1 MSNAIEQK
9 AVELRQAGMSY
20 ANIMKATGL
29 PERQVKALTK
39 GVAKVKQ
46 IVTPFAK
53 AAECVF
59 TLAVRP
65 CGIRDYELRDILHRE
80 YGSTWDTTTGRYV
93 SDYDNIVIKR
103 IRENVRLRAAKEGC
117 NALFVMDWVDEEA
130 PTAGREFLEA
140 AAGDL
145 MSRIED
151 YVNGYMERHATRWR
165 EDSEEAGHAQ
175 RKQLYAA
182 RHHLLKLAIQGYSK
196 EPLDKLLERSVALT
210 DALEGTPDSLI
221 PQVRAKESDG
231 HYRPDADALKYYP
244 EPSRTDPF
252 LDFVASQGWMKEV
265 EGRLA

>member
-1 MSNAIEQK
+1 MSNAIEQN

-29 PERQVKALTK
+29 TERQVKTLTK

-53 AAECVF
+53 AVERVV

-65 CGIRDYELRDILHRE
+65 HGIRDYELRDILHQE
-80 YGSTWDTTTGRYV
+80 YRSTWDTTTGRYI
-93 SDYDNIVIKR
+93 SKYDNNVIKR
-103 IRENVRLRAAKEGC
+103 VRENVRLRAAQQGSS
-117 NALFVMDWVDEEA
+117 ALFVMDWVDEEA

-145 MSRIED
+145 MSRIES
-151 YVNGYMERHATRWR
+151 YVNEYMERHATRWR
-165 EDSEEAGHAQ
+165 EDSEEVDHAQ

-182 RHHLLKLAIQGYSK
+182 KRHLLKLAVQGYSK

-210 DALEGTPDSLI
+210 DALEGTPDALI
-221 PQVRAKESDG
+221 PQLRTKESDG
-231 HYRPDADALKYYP
+231 DYGPDADALKRYP

-252 LDFVASQGWMKEV
+252 LDFVASQGWLKEV
-265 EGRLA
+265 EGRLS